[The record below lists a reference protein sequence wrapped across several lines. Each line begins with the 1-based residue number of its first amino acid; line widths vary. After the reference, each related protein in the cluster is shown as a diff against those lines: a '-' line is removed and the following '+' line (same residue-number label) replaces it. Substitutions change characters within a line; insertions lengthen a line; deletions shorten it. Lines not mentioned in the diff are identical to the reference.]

1 MEITKMA
8 KIMVL
13 SDGQT
18 WDSLDGCMEIT
29 LCEEE
34 LEKLCMADRF
44 SSDIKI
50 IEQKTLNEQDTD
62 WESVCSLF
70 YHACGG
76 MHGCGDVDWVDDLVN
91 HYQSYFEEE
100 DEDESLDE

>member
-1 MEITKMA
+1 MP

-44 SSDIKI
+44 SSDVKI
-50 IEQKTLNEQDTD
+50 IEQRTLSEQDTD
-62 WESVCSLF
+62 WESVCCSF
-70 YHACGG
+70 YRACGG
-76 MHGCGDVDWVDDLVN
+76 MHGCGDVDWVDELVN
-91 HYQSYFEEE
+91 HFQSYFEE
-100 DEDESLDE
+100 DEDESDE

>member
-1 MEITKMA
+1 MA

-34 LEKLCMADRF
+34 LEKLCMADNF
-44 SSDIKI
+44 SSDVKI
-50 IEQKTLNEQDTD
+50 IEQKTLSEQDTD
-62 WESVCSLF
+62 WEDVCCAF

-76 MHGCGDVDWVDDLVN
+76 AYGGCGDLRSIDNLCQ
-91 HYQSYFEEE
+91 YYASYFEEE
-100 DEDESLDE
+100 DEDESNE

>member
-13 SDGQT
+13 NDGRCWSDYT
-18 WDSLDGCMEIT
+18 GCNIIT
-29 LCEEE
+29 LDNEAYEQ
-34 LEKLCMADRF
+34 LINDGKF
-44 SSDIKI
+44 SCNIPIK
-50 IEQKTLNEQDTD
+50 EQQQLNEQDTD

-76 MHGCGDVDWVDDLVN
+76 LHGCGDVDWVDDLVN

>member
-1 MEITKMA
+1 MA

-44 SSDIKI
+44 SSDVKI
-50 IEQKTLNEQDTD
+50 IEQKTLSEQDTD
-62 WESVCSLF
+62 WESVCCSF

-76 MHGCGDVDWVDDLVN
+76 MHGCGDLDWVDDLVN
-91 HYQSYFEEE
+91 HFQSYFEEE
-100 DEDESLDE
+100 DEDEG

>member
-1 MEITKMA
+1 MN
-8 KIMVL
+8 KIIVL

-18 WDSLDGCMEIT
+18 WDSIDGCMEIT

-44 SSDIKI
+44 SSDINI
-50 IEQKTLNEQDTD
+50 IEQKTLSELDTD
-62 WESVCSLF
+62 WESVCRSF

-76 MHGCGDVDWVDDLVN
+76 VNGCGDLDWVDDLCN
-91 HYQSYFEEE
+91 HYQSYFEELCDGE
-100 DEDESLDE
+100 T

>member
-1 MEITKMA
+1 MA

>member
-1 MEITKMA
+1 MP

-18 WDSLDGCMEIT
+18 WTMLDGCMEIT

-100 DEDESLDE
+100 